1 MVDIIEVKVFLH
13 PRNNHVILAIVK
25 GSDDNIYYLRCI
37 DGVWFCPCPDFNY
50 RGGFPEY
57 YKNHLE
63 GKKQDEQY
71 KCKHIKAVELYLAEK
86 IIFMKNYY
94 EEVVANEKL

>member
-1 MVDIIEVKVFLH
+1 MIIFI
-13 PRNNHVILAIVK
+13 ILDALMGCGFVPVPI
-25 GSDDNIYYLRCI
+25 SIT
-37 DGVWFCPCPDFNY
+37 
-50 RGGFPEY
+50 GGFPEY